1 MSSQSVRFK
10 VVSRPDWIRR
20 RVAGSKY
27 DGAIDAAL
35 KLKDDR
41 KGVYVPSGGMKFNNV
56 SIALRNRIAN
66 RKLSKKIHV
75 EQSKQTKQTAIVK
88 GCSFLKETG
97 RRRPKGKRNQT
108 KAPAPTNPKPNTH

>member
-10 VVSRPDWIRR
+10 IVPRPDWVRR

-41 KGVYVPSGGMKFNNV
+41 KVVYVPSGDMKFNNV

-75 EQSKQTKQTAIVK
+75 EQSKQTKQIAIVK

-108 KAPAPTNPKPNTH
+108 KGTSKQSTPP